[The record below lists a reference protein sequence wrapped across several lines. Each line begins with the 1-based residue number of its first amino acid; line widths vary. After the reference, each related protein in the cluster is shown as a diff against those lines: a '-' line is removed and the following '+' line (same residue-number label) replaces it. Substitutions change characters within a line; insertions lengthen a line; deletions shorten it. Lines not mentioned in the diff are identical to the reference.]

1 MPEIQITSRVTTP
14 RQNLDPRDIE
24 FGRVF
29 APDWFV
35 MEYQNGAWRNPRVEP
50 VRPLELHP
58 AAVALHYAQ
67 SAFEGLKAYVHAD
80 GRVVL
85 FRPDMNARRMNK
97 SAERL
102 SMPAIDEE
110 LFVEALSRL
119 TEHERFYIPPSPGSL
134 YLRPIMFGTEACI
147 GVRSASEFIFY
158 ILALPTGSYF
168 REIPGGLGMV
178 DVLVSDSVARAA
190 KGGTGHV
197 KAAGN
202 YAVTLQVIMEARKK
216 GCAQVL
222 FLDAADRTRVEEMG
236 GMNVFFVRDG
246 ALVTPP
252 LNQTIL
258 NGVTRDSILRVG
270 PDLDIPAREEVID
283 IHDVVRDIESGR
295 ITEAIAC
302 GTAAVLTGI
311 RSLQFEDGRVV
322 RLPGDG
328 PGPLTAKVYERLV
341 GIQYGEYA
349 DPYGWLTEVCR
360 VEAGVPQ

>member
-1 MPEIQITSRVTTP
+1 MPEIQIMSRVTTP
-14 RQNLDPRDIE
+14 RQILNPRDIE
-24 FGRVF
+24 FGRTF

-35 MEYQNGAWRNPRVEP
+35 MEYQDGAWRNPRIEE
-50 VRPLELHP
+50 VRPLALHP

-67 SAFEGLKAYVHAD
+67 SAFEGLKAYLHAD

-102 SMPAIDEE
+102 SMPPIDEE
-110 LFVEALSRL
+110 LFITALSRL
-119 TEHERFYIPPSPGSL
+119 TEQERFYIPPAPGSL
-134 YLRPIMFGTEACI
+134 YLRPVMFGTEPCI
-147 GVRSASEFIFY
+147 GVRSSSEFIFY
-158 ILALPTGSYF
+158 VLALPTGSYF
-168 REIPGGLGMV
+168 REVSRGTGMV
-178 DVLVSDSVARAA
+178 DVLVSESVARAA

-222 FLDAADRTRVEEMG
+222 FLDAAERTRVEEMG

-246 ALVTPP
+246 TLITPP
-252 LNQTIL
+252 LTNTIL
-258 NGVTRDSILRVG
+258 NGITRDSILRVA
-270 PDLDIPAREEVID
+270 PDLGIPVREEVID
-283 IHDVVRDIESGR
+283 INDVVREIESGR

-322 RLPGDG
+322 RLPGNAAG
-328 PGPLTAKVYERLV
+328 PVTSRVYDRLV
-341 GIQYGEYA
+341 GIQYGDDP
-349 DPYGWLTEVCR
+349 DPYGWITEVCR
-360 VEAGVPQ
+360 VEAGVSR